1 MEVDKGKEDV
11 STIPFTKE
19 MTTKEVGE
27 VERSE
32 EEDIHLNG
40 LELLFDPND
49 SVLQPISLD
58 T

>member
-32 EEDIHLNG
+32 EEDIHLSG
-40 LELLFDPND
+40 LELLLNLND
-49 SVLQPISLD
+49 CVL
-58 T
+58 